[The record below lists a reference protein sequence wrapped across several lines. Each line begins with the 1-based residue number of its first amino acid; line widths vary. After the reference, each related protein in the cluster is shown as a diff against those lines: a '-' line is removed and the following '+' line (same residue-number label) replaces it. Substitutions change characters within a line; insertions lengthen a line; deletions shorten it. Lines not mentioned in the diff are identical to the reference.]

1 MGVFH
6 SKIVGKS
13 NMWYLFHDY
22 ANYWGF
28 FVVNDGVFFNSCNL
42 QVIRC
47 VLCHFARVNVD
58 VHNLTHGKNIKGL
71 VSYKKNQ
78 NTSSLIKH
86 VS

>member
-1 MGVFH
+1 MTHKRCPILRWMFHGSIH

-13 NMWYLFHDY
+13 NMWYLSHDY

-42 QVIRC
+42 QVMRC

-58 VHNLTHGKNIKGL
+58 VHNLARGKNMKGL
-71 VSYKKNQ
+71 V
-78 NTSSLIKH
+78 T
-86 VS
+86 

>member
-1 MGVFH
+1 MGVFQ

-42 QVIRC
+42 QVMKC
-47 VLCHFARVNVD
+47 VLCHFARVNVF
-58 VHNLTHGKNIKGL
+58 HNLACGKNMKGL
-71 VSYKKNQ
+71 MSFLKTTILV
-78 NTSSLIKH
+78 L
-86 VS
+86 